1 MAKFAELPLPTP
13 LVEALRRQ
21 GLTETFP
28 IQAATL
34 PDSLSGRDVLGRG
47 RTGSGKTLAFALP
60 LLTALANSHTPAKP
74 KRPTGLVLA
83 PTRELAEQIAA
94 VLTPLARSLDLTV
107 MTIFGGVS
115 AGKQI
120 STLRR
125 GVDIVVACPGRLND
139 HMRSGNITLDRVQ
152 VCVVDEADHMADLG
166 FLPDVRRILD
176 ATPSGGQRLLF
187 SATLDRQI
195 DVLVRR
201 YLSNPLTHSV
211 DGEHSPVAAMNH
223 HVLHV
228 RDDQRVS
235 VISELAAAPGRSIV
249 FTRTKH
255 GARKLTKSLTRSG
268 VRAVEM
274 HGDLSQAAR
283 TRNLAD
289 FTAGRAVTLVA
300 TDVAARGIHVDDI
313 QLVIHADPP
322 AEHKAYLHRSGR
334 TARAGSAGTVVT
346 VMTDQQRA
354 QVQTILRTAK
364 IDATTTRARGGD
376 DFISSLTGQA
386 RPAALTNPAAAT
398 AGGQPT
404 LPSGSTTG
412 ARNSSREASGA
423 DSTRNRRRSGTGQAG
438 AQRRSQGRDQ
448 RGSGGQGRGGSSSS
462 ARGSSQRGRSTA
474 HYSTGAG
481 SR

>member
-1 MAKFAELPLPTP
+1 MAKFAELSLPAP
-13 LVEALRRQ
+13 LVDALRRQ

-60 LLTALANSHTPAKP
+60 LLTSLADSHTPTKP

-139 HMRSGNITLDRVQ
+139 HMRSGNISLDRVQ
-152 VCVVDEADHMADLG
+152 VCVLDEADHMADLG

-176 ATPSGGQRLLF
+176 ATPSNGQRLLF

-195 DVLVRR
+195 DVLVRK
-201 YLSNPLTHSV
+201 YLTNPLTHSV

-228 RDDQRVS
+228 PDDQRVS

-346 VMTDQQRA
+346 VMTDQQRK
-354 QVQTILRTAK
+354 QVQTILRSAK

-376 DFISSLTGQA
+376 EFISGLTGQA
-386 RPAALTNPAAAT
+386 RPDSLSNPAQGT
-398 AGGQPT
+398 AGHQPT
-404 LPSGSTTG
+404 SMAGATTG
-412 ARNSSREASGA
+412 GRSSSREASNGG
-423 DSTRNRRRSGTGQAG
+423 STARRRRSGTSQSGTQG
-438 AQRRSQGRDQ
+438 RNQGRDQ
-448 RGSGGQGRGGSSSS
+448 RENGGQGRPGSTSS
-462 ARGSSQRGRSTA
+462 ARGSSQRARSNTR
-474 HYSTGAG
+474 HSTNTGN
-481 SR
+481 R